1 MKKIKGV
8 KLVYDIVQV
17 ISPKKMITIATYE
30 DESDAKNAYRKIQE
44 SQKKVVMVCPNIK
57 EEY

>member
-1 MKKIKGV
+1 MKKVKGV
-8 KLVYDIVQV
+8 KLVYDVVQV

-30 DESDAKNAYRKIQE
+30 DESDAKKAYRKIQE
-44 SQKKVVMVCPNIK
+44 SQKKVVMICPNIK

>member
-1 MKKIKGV
+1 MKKVKGV
-8 KLVYDIVQV
+8 KLVYDVVQV

-30 DESDAKNAYRKIQE
+30 DESEAKKAYRKIQE
-44 SQKKVVMVCPNIK
+44 SQKKVMMVCPHIK